1 MFVGPTA
8 GLRLAR
14 IVSGDDR
21 AKRPPRSTLLGWS
34 ADGRVVVQLVWGY
47 CERPS
52 KAAVYL
58 VDPRTLRR
66 TYVAREAWAMW
77 NPYP

>member
-1 MFVGPTA
+1 M
-8 GLRLAR
+8 
-14 IVSGDDR
+14 SGRDR
-21 AKRPPRSTLLGWS
+21 AKHPPRSTLLGWS

-47 CERPS
+47 CERPT
-52 KAAVYL
+52 KAGVYL

-77 NPYP
+77 NPHP